1 MPKTKGSTQHYLKC
15 EKSVLLSYFVEK
27 YMDTHL
33 ECNTVGEKKCAGRR
47 IVKILAV
54 VALDAPDGDAKLRA
68 DIGEEIRNS
77 EKCLRF

>member
-1 MPKTKGSTQHYLKC
+1 
-15 EKSVLLSYFVEK
+15 
-27 YMDTHL
+27 MDTHL